1 MKQPSLFLPLA
12 LVIIGAIWFLKST
25 HILPAT
31 SVMVAAGLVIGGV
44 AVLVLE
50 GINKQSIVAGP
61 FLMYCG
67 AAVYGYSQQTPFHS
81 IKPLIAL
88 GMMVLGLL
96 LLLSRSNFIGKRK
109 EKSPKVDKAE

>member
-12 LVIIGAIWFLKST
+12 LIIIGAIWFLKST

-31 SVMVAAGLVIGGV
+31 SVMVGAGLVFGGV
-44 AVLVLE
+44 AVLLLD
-50 GINKQSIVAGP
+50 GINKQSIIAGP

-67 AAVYGYSQQTPFHS
+67 AAVYANSVQAPFYS

-88 GMMVLGLL
+88 GMIILGLL
-96 LLLSRSNFIGKRK
+96 LLLSRSNLIGERK
-109 EKSPKVDKAE
+109 EKSPKVDKE